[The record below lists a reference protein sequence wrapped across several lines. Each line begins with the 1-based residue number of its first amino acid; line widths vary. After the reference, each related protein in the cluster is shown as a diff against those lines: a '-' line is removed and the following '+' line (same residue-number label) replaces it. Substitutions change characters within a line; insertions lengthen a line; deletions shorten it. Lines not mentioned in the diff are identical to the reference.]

1 MVRVFDGHC
10 DTISHCYRGGVSLR
24 QNEGHLD
31 LERTGRY
38 DGWAQF
44 FAIFAAKKWVKEPLW
59 QVTQGQYQTF
69 CREIEANA
77 DRVVQCRT
85 AEEIENA
92 WAGGK
97 TAALLSIEGG
107 ELLDCDLNKLEEV
120 YRWGVRAINLT
131 WNYTNE
137 LSGTNVED
145 KEKGLTEQGRAFAAK
160 MQRLGMLVD
169 VSHLSDPG
177 FWDVIDLAKK
187 PIIATHSNA
196 RAVCPHTRNLTDE
209 QFKALIKNG
218 GVAGLNMCDEFVGET
233 PTIDTLVAH
242 VEHWFGL
249 GGERNVSLGGDW
261 DGISGMP
268 AEIHGIQDIDK
279 LAERLLKMNYNED
292 KVRGVFYQN
301 LMRVVKEVCT
311 M

>member
-1 MVRVFDGHC
+1 V
-10 DTISHCYRGGVSLR
+10 I
-24 QNEGHLD
+24 
-31 LERTGRY
+31 
-38 DGWAQF
+38 
-44 FAIFAAKKWVKEPLW
+44 
-59 QVTQGQYQTF
+59 
-69 CREIEANA
+69 
-77 DRVVQCRT
+77 QCRT
-85 AEEIENA
+85 AEEIESA
-92 WAGGK
+92 WADGK

-107 ELLDCDLNKLEEV
+107 ELLDCDLDKLEEV
-120 YRWGVRAINLT
+120 YHWGVRAINLT

-145 KEKGLTEQGRAFAAK
+145 KEKGLTEQGRAFVVK

-187 PIIATHSNA
+187 PIIATHSNS

-218 GVAGLNMCDEFVGET
+218 GVAGLNMCDEFVGEA
-233 PTIDTLVAH
+233 PTVDTLVAH
-242 VEHWFGL
+242 VEHWFSL
-249 GGERNVSLGGDW
+249 GGEHNVSLGGDW

-268 AEIHGIQDIDK
+268 AGMHGVQDLDK
-279 LAERLLKMNYNED
+279 LAERLLHMNYNED
-292 KVRGVFYQN
+292 KVRGIFYQN